1 MGNWRLRQ
9 MRDKNETYQCM
20 KNKIIIAE
28 TERLLL
34 RRYLK
39 EDLQVVLVYKCGQEK
54 LNNLYY
60 QMKEQRR

>member
-1 MGNWRLRQ
+1 